1 MRNSAQGPILIIND
15 YMLRIIKKKMK
26 LSSNIFVRKECLTA
40 ETIKDI
46 NGYIREIDDTTPY
59 TNIVIHIGTNDVF

>member
-1 MRNSAQGPILIIND
+1 
-15 YMLRIIKKKMK
+15 MK

-40 ETIKDI
+40 ETIKYI
-46 NGYIREIDDTTPY
+46 NGYICEIDDTTPY